1 VRKSCGGGES
11 LVSASH
17 AVGFYG
23 KTPPTAAQV
32 GAVHASHAV
41 RNGRVTV
48 SIHAGAAV
56 GKVRTTVQILLTCAG
71 GT

>member
-1 VRKSCGGGES
+1 VTKTCGGGEA

-23 KTPPTAAQV
+23 ATPPKAMQIAAV
-32 GAVHASHAV
+32 RASHAV

-48 SIHAGAAV
+48 SIRAGAAV
-56 GKVRTTVQILLTCAG
+56 GKVRTVVQILLTCAG